1 MTRRP
6 VMTRP
11 MRKNGAVVRR
21 KFYVGGDEPPVRK
34 MVQLR
39 ADQAQW
45 LEAEAYRC
53 QMSEAQ
59 VIRQLIEAAMMEVQG

>member
-1 MTRRP
+1 M
-6 VMTRP
+6 
-11 MRKNGAVVRR
+11 KR
-21 KFYVGGDEPPVRK
+21 KFYVGGDAPSVRK

-45 LEAEAYRC
+45 LAAEAYRC

-59 VIRQLIEAAMMEVQG
+59 VVRQLIEAAMMEVQG